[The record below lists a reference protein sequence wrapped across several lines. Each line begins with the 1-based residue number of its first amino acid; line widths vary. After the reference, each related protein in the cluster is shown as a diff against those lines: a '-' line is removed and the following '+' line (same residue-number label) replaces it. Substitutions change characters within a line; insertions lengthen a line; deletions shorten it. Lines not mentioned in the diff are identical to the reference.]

1 VPSRI
6 YIFLW
11 LLANNK
17 TLTRDNLEKRRE
29 LNDKICLF
37 CTEVETISHLFYEC
51 CVAKRIWEVMAEITD
66 VPLITDFE
74 SMAKWWI
81 RGEKCNP
88 DNVIYAVVLSSLWKL
103 KISLCFQGDGVR
115 RLLVSCTKLMGE
127 LNTTEQLRRCC
138 AAGDLGREL
147 EVRGTR
153 RERAIGLE
161 AT

>member
-1 VPSRI
+1 MCLLEFI
-6 YIFLW
+6 YFFGFLQIIK
-11 LLANNK
+11 LS
-17 TLTRDNLEKRRE
+17 LEIIWRRE

-37 CTEVETISHLFYEC
+37 CTEVETISNLFYEC

-81 RGEKCNP
+81 RGKKCNP

-115 RLLVSCTKLMGE
+115 RL
-127 LNTTEQLRRCC
+127 
-138 AAGDLGREL
+138 
-147 EVRGTR
+147 
-153 RERAIGLE
+153 
-161 AT
+161 